1 MAKFILAN
9 VLRHKTAE
17 NRTATN
23 ALWLLDL
30 AVIASVIGAFRLL
43 PLPWAS
49 AAGARLGRG
58 LGRVLKNRT
67 RHVRANLGLAL
78 PDRSAEEIAD
88 LAGEVW
94 ANAGAVLAEFPHL
107 ARFRDP
113 QGDRVEIAMDEQVL
127 ACRDAGQQMIFVAAH
142 IANWEV
148 VAATITRL
156 GIPNCAMYA
165 PLSNPWLDR
174 RLRDYRRALGCGLIS
189 RDAGLRG
196 FFKAF
201 ESGHSLSILTD
212 RRIEGGKEIPF
223 FGETKA
229 TSTLPARLALR
240 LGAPLVPVQAQRLP
254 GARFRVSFHA
264 PLRPGDPA
272 AGQGD
277 QAIDLTRQI
286 NGKFEEWIADRP
298 GEWVCTSKIWSS
310 SVFRARKALHD
321 GQGNTAGILEKHDV

>member
-1 MAKFILAN
+1 MAKFLLAN
-9 VLRHKTAE
+9 VLRHKAMD
-17 NRTATN
+17 NRAATN

-30 AVIASVIGAFRLL
+30 AVVASVIGIFRLL

-58 LGRVLKNRT
+58 LGRVLGNRT
-67 RHVRANLGLAL
+67 RHVRANLALAL
-78 PDRSAEEIAD
+78 PDRSPEEIAS

-107 ARFRDP
+107 GKFRDP
-113 QGDRVEIAMDEQVL
+113 HGDRVEVEMDERVL
-127 ACRDAGQQMIFVAAH
+127 ACRESGQQMIFVAAH

-174 RLRDYRRALGCGLIS
+174 KLRNYRNALGCGLIS

-196 FFKAF
+196 FFKAYDA
-201 ESGHSLSILTD
+201 GQSLSVLTD
-212 RRIEGGKEIPF
+212 RRIEGGTEIPF
-223 FGETKA
+223 FGEAKA

-254 GARFRVSFHA
+254 GARFRVRFHA
-264 PLRPGDPA
+264 PLRPADPA
-272 AGQGD
+272 AAQGD
-277 QAIDLTRQI
+277 QATDLTRQI
-286 NGKFEEWIADRP
+286 NGKFEEWIEDRP
-298 GEWVCTSKIWSS
+298 GEWVCTSKIWPS
-310 SVFRARKALHD
+310 SVFRARKALYEA
-321 GQGNTAGILEKHDV
+321 QG

>member
-1 MAKFILAN
+1 MAKFILAS
-9 VLRHKTAE
+9 VLRHKAAE

-30 AVIASVIGAFRLL
+30 AVVASVIGVFRLL
-43 PLPWAS
+43 PLSWAS

-58 LGRVLKNRT
+58 LGRVLRNRT
-67 RHVRANLGLAL
+67 RHVRANLALAL
-78 PDRSAEEIAD
+78 PDKSPEEIAD
-88 LAGEVW
+88 LSGEVW

-113 QGDRVEIAMDEQVL
+113 DGDRVEIEIDERVL

-174 RLRDYRRALGCGLIS
+174 KLRNYRNALGCGLIS
-189 RDAGLRG
+189 RDDGLRG
-196 FFKAF
+196 FFKAY
-201 ESGHSLSILTD
+201 ESGHSLSVLTD
-212 RRIEGGKEIPF
+212 RRIEGGTEIPF

-240 LGAPLVPVQAQRLP
+240 FDAPLVPARAQRLP
-254 GARFRVSFHA
+254 GARFRVCFHA
-264 PLRPGDPA
+264 PLRPGNPE
-272 AGQGD
+272 AGQAD

-286 NGKFEEWIADRP
+286 NGQFEEWITARP

-310 SVFRARKALHD
+310 SVFRARKALYD
-321 GQGNTAGILEKHDV
+321 GQG